1 MKLNDFLN
9 KIDKDKFG
17 IGLVIYS
24 PEGEIFTVDSFSYDF
39 FKRFCG
45 TEKEEKLVDQSLIE
59 RINELK
65 QRDLTIG
72 SITSEWYDINFLA
85 IYTTK

>member
-9 KIDKDKFG
+9 KIDNDKFG
-17 IGLVIYS
+17 IGLIIYS
-24 PEGEIFTVDSFSYDF
+24 PNGDIFALDSFSYDF
-39 FKRFCG
+39 FKRFCSPK
-45 TEKEEKLVDQSLIE
+45 KEEKLVNLPLIE

-65 QRDLTIG
+65 QRELTIE
-72 SITSEWYDINFLA
+72 SIATEWYDTNFLA

>member
-9 KIDKDKFG
+9 KIDNDKFG

-24 PEGEIFTVDSFSYDF
+24 PKDEIFTVDSFSYDF

-45 TEKEEKLVDQSLIE
+45 NEKEEKLVDLPLIE

-65 QRDLTIG
+65 QRELTIE
-72 SITSEWYDINFLA
+72 SIATEWYDTNFLA